1 MYKLSED
8 EEKIIN
14 NIDIVDLIGQYVD
27 LNKAGV
33 NYKGYSPF
41 KSENTPSF
49 SVSPR
54 KKIFK
59 DFSTGK
65 GGNII
70 NFYSYIKNISYY
82 EALYELSQKYG
93 IRIKKNNSKY
103 NVKESIGHKILREAL
118 EFFKSNFEKSVEAK
132 EYLINR
138 GFNLNDLNRYD
149 IGYANDEWYSLYYHL
164 KEKYE
169 TEELIKLGLVT
180 VSSTDST
187 NIYDTFRERI
197 IFPIFNSYQQIVGFG
212 GRYIGKNVNIPK
224 YINSNESYIFDK
236 SSELYGLFNRG
247 IEIKEKKY
255 AILMEGFLD
264 VLSSHIN
271 TFNNAVASLGTAFT
285 ENQAKLLKKYT
296 DNVIIMYDK
305 DDAGQKATK
314 SVINILNKLEFNIKC
329 ASLPDDVKDPDEYFK
344 KYSKNDFVNIL
355 GKSIGSLDYVIQM
368 DLKDFDFT
376 QTASKREAIELM
388 KSYFENITND
398 IVYNDEIKI
407 FSRLID
413 VESEYILSR
422 YRRNIVKNVKS
433 TNVLKNNT
441 KDNFNEKINRQEEL
455 EKLSIVFLLFGEE
468 VDQMLYNMLKSF
480 EFKSDKYME
489 LHKKLLSV
497 NYEMN
502 EISTLVLTKDE
513 EEFMIETTCE
523 FKNNY
528 TDEDYIRIIKTWLEL
543 LIRKYEHLI
552 DILPINEKIRKKI
565 YVGKLL
571 NKLRNIVN
579 INNLE
584 KCYKEI
590 IVLKGD

>member
-14 NIDIVDLIGQYVD
+14 NVDIVDLIGQYVD
-27 LNKAGV
+27 LNKAGAS
-33 NYKGYSPF
+33 YKGYSPF

-49 SVSPR
+49 SVHPT

-59 DFSTGK
+59 DFSSGK
-65 GGNII
+65 AGNVIK
-70 NFYSYIKNISYY
+70 FYSYIKNISYY
-82 EALYELSQKYG
+82 EALHELAQKYG
-93 IRIKKNNSKY
+93 ISIKKSNSKY
-103 NVKESIGHKILREAL
+103 IIKDNIGHKILKDAL
-118 EFFKSNFEKSVEAK
+118 EFFKLNFEKSPEAK

-149 IGYANDEWYSLYYHL
+149 IGYATSDWHSLYYYL

-169 TEELIKLGLVT
+169 VEELIKLGLVM
-180 VSSTDST
+180 VSSTDND
-187 NIYDTFRERI
+187 NIYDVFRERI
-197 IFPIFNSYQQIVGFG
+197 IFPIFNSHQQIVGFG
-212 GRYIGKNVNIPK
+212 GRYIGDNINIPK
-224 YINSNESYIFDK
+224 YINSTESYVFDK
-236 SSELYGLFNRG
+236 SGELYGLFNKG

-271 TFNNAVASLGTAFT
+271 TFNSAVASLGTAFT
-285 ENQAKLLKKYT
+285 EKQAKLLKKYT
-296 DNVIIMYDK
+296 DNIIIMYDK
-305 DDAGQKATK
+305 DEAGQKATR

-344 KYSKNDFVNIL
+344 KYGKDDFFKIL
-355 GKSIGSLDYVIQM
+355 GKSVGALDYVFEM
-368 DLKDFDFT
+368 NLKDFDFT
-376 QTASKREAIELM
+376 QTTSKREAIELM

-398 IVYNDEIKI
+398 IVYSVEIEK
-407 FSRLID
+407 FSKLID
-413 VESEYILSR
+413 VETKYILSKYMR
-422 YRRNIVKNVKS
+422 NTNKNTNIVKKFVEDS
-433 TNVLKNNT
+433 S
-441 KDNFNEKINRQEEL
+441 NEKINKQEEL
-455 EKLSIVFLLFGEE
+455 EKLSIVFLLLGKE
-468 VDQMLYNMLKSF
+468 VDQILYNMLKSF
-480 EFKSDKYME
+480 QFQSNKYIE

-497 NYEMN
+497 DYKMYKASSL
-502 EISTLVLTKDE
+502 ILTKDE
-513 EEFMIETTCE
+513 EEFMIETTCG

-543 LIRKYEHLI
+543 LIKKYEDSI
-552 DILPINEKIRKKI
+552 DILPINEKIDKKI
-565 YVGKLL
+565 YIGKLL

-579 INNLE
+579 INTLE

>member
-33 NYKGYSPF
+33 SYKGYSPF

-49 SVSPR
+49 SVHPV

-59 DFSTGK
+59 DFSSGK
-65 GGNII
+65 GGNVIS
-70 NFYSYIKNISYY
+70 FYSYIKNISYY
-82 EALYELSQKYG
+82 EALHELSKKYG
-93 IRIKKNNSKY
+93 INIKKSNSKY
-103 NVKESIGHKILREAL
+103 LIKDNIGHKILKDAM
-118 EFFKSNFEKSVEAK
+118 EFFRLNFEKSSEAK

-138 GFNLNDLNRYD
+138 GFNLNDLKRYD
-149 IGYANDEWYSLYYHL
+149 IGYATNDWNLLYNHL
-164 KEKYE
+164 KEKYDV
-169 TEELIKLGLVT
+169 EELIKLGLVT
-180 VSSTDST
+180 VSSIDTN

-197 IFPIFNSYQQIVGFG
+197 IFPIFNIHQQVVGFG
-212 GRYIGKNVNIPK
+212 GRYIGENVNAPK
-224 YINSNESYIFDK
+224 YLNSTESYVFDK
-236 SSELYGLFNRG
+236 SSELYGLFNKG

-271 TFNNAVASLGTAFT
+271 TFDNAVASLGTAFT
-285 ENQAKLLKKYT
+285 EKQAKLLKKYT
-296 DNVIIMYDK
+296 DNIIIMYDK
-305 DDAGQKATK
+305 DEAGQKATK

-329 ASLPDDVKDPDEYFK
+329 SSLPDGVKDPDEYFK
-344 KYSKNDFVNIL
+344 KYSKDDFFEIL
-355 GKSIGSLDYVIQM
+355 GKSVGALDYIFEM

-376 QTASKREAIELM
+376 QTTSKREAIELM
-388 KSYFENITND
+388 KSYFENVTND
-398 IVYNDEIKI
+398 IVYSDEIEK

-413 VESEYILSR
+413 VETKYILSK
-422 YRRNIVKNVKS
+422 YIRNKN
-433 TNVLKNNT
+433 KNF
-441 KDNFNEKINRQEEL
+441 KDLDTIKEVSQDRVNEKINKQEEL
-455 EKLSIVFLLFGEE
+455 EKLSIVFLLLGKE
-468 VDQMLYNMLKSF
+468 VDQILYNILKSF
-480 EFKSDKYME
+480 EFQSEKYVE
-489 LHKKLLSV
+489 LHKKLLSIDYKIDEV
-497 NYEMN
+497 SY
-502 EISTLVLTKDE
+502 LVLTKDE

-543 LIRKYEHLI
+543 LIKKYEASI
-552 DILPINEKIRKKI
+552 DILPINEKIDKKI
-565 YVGKLL
+565 HIGKLL
-571 NKLRNIVN
+571 NKLRNVVN

>member
-65 GGNII
+65 GGNVI

-103 NVKESIGHKILREAL
+103 NVKESVGHKILREAL

-149 IGYANDEWYSLYYHL
+149 IGYANDEWHSLYYHL

-455 EKLSIVFLLFGEE
+455 EKLSIVFLLFGKE